1 MIENRVRMGILI
13 TVLMIALYTGVGS
26 AQANPSSSTDPQY
39 ENMWVKVWDGTLKSG
54 ESITSGDY
62 LFRVICDEEV
72 KVDVYMKKNFI
83 GRVPL
88 APGESRKIGNMMILL
103 EDVYNGSS
111 CRMEIMKYERVRLWS
126 PTSMIDVREGENV
139 EDDIIAER
147 VNQNQNEVV
156 LRLHYNTYNISAGE
170 FAEIESKRV
179 YLDSINNGIA
189 TLIMYE
195 RSRPD
200 LTLELNVTTEMM
212 CKGVVKNVGGAD
224 AINISITYWIG
235 DEEKTEMM
243 NVFEPEQMFEFE
255 EVIPHVQKPY
265 PQEVQ
270 VGLYVRGYD
279 PYGEVIEKSAVK
291 SVEIPASL
299 SLKKR
304 VEYKNGVL
312 NVVIELEDKKETVE
326 GKLVDVPA
334 PSFYPERFERYMK
347 VDGDVTVQYQAY
359 PTSETVPKTYV
370 SPPAQFIIDGTHIV
384 SSNECEFTVW
394 GAMLTA
400 HLSVVGKEIVLKVEN
415 IGNMEAK
422 NVLIKD
428 SLTGRSWEFDE
439 VKDGVVLRYGV
450 PWGVYEIPPVE
461 VYYEDGAMKKT
472 LSNSLR
478 LKEKVVPDITEPI
491 SYIIMFVLMFLIPI
505 VVSVW
510 EVKRK

>member
-1 MIENRVRMGILI
+1 VTENGVRTGILI
-13 TVLMIALYTGVGS
+13 TVLMIALYMGVSS
-26 AQANPSSSTDPQY
+26 AQANLPSSTDPQY
-39 ENMWVKVWDGTLKSG
+39 ENLWVKVWDGTLKSG

-62 LFRVICDEEV
+62 LFRVICGEEV
-72 KVDVYMKKNFI
+72 EVDVYMKKDFI
-83 GRVPL
+83 GRIPL

-103 EDVYNGSS
+103 DDVYDDSS

-126 PTSMIDVREGENV
+126 PTSMINVKEGENV
-139 EDDIIAER
+139 WGDIVVEG
-147 VNQNQNEVV
+147 VNQNEVV
-156 LRLHYNTYNISAGE
+156 LRLHYDTYNVSVGE
-170 FAEIESKRV
+170 FVELESKRV

-189 TLIMYE
+189 TLIVYE

-200 LTLELNVTTEMM
+200 LMLELNITTEMV
-212 CKGVVKNVGGAD
+212 CEGIVKNVGGAD
-224 AINISITYWIG
+224 AINISITYWIE
-235 DEEKTEMM
+235 DKEKTEIM

-255 EVIPHVQKPY
+255 EFIPHVQKPY

-270 VGLYVRGYD
+270 VGLYVKGYD
-279 PYGEVIEKSAVK
+279 PYGEAIEKSVVK
-291 SVEIPASL
+291 SAEIPASL

-334 PSFYPERFERYMK
+334 PSFYPERFERYLK

-400 HLSVVGKEIVLKVEN
+400 HLSVVGKEIVLKIEN
-415 IGNMEAK
+415 IGNKEAK

-439 VKDGVVLRYGV
+439 VRDSVILRYGV

-461 VYYEDGAMKKT
+461 VYYEDGSMKKT